1 MTRASN
7 TSRKKSLYEGDGETT
22 QAEASMRDRRR
33 VIDPRGM
40 PDQITRVQ
48 GSDPEVPADWL
59 KDMKNRVLRG
69 QAEVE
74 ESRNFYSGVI
84 SFLISRQ

>member
-1 MTRASN
+1 MTQASN
-7 TSRKKSLYEGDGETT
+7 TSLKKSLYEGDGETT
-22 QAEASMRDRRR
+22 QAEASMRSDRRR

-59 KDMKNRVLRG
+59 KAMMKDM
-69 QAEVE
+69 
-74 ESRNFYSGVI
+74 Y
-84 SFLISRQ
+84 